1 MEKITGRCDDMMI
14 VRGVN
19 VFPSQIEELILKHAA
34 LSPHYQCVLGKEG
47 PLDTLTVRV
56 EAALGASADV
66 ANAASAHLAHEI
78 KSMIGVTAAIEILA
92 TGGIERSVGKAR
104 RVVDLRR

>member
-1 MEKITGRCDDMMI
+1 I

-34 LSPHYQCVLGKEG
+34 LSPHYQCVLAKEG
-47 PLDTLTVRV
+47 PLDTSTVRV

-66 ANAASAHLAHEI
+66 AKSASSQLAHDI
-78 KSMIGVTAAIEILA
+78 KSLIGVTATIEI
-92 TGGIERSVGKAR
+92 
-104 RVVDLRR
+104 